1 MMMGEPMEIIR
12 AVADFKTDDIGEN
25 LDFYVGVLGF
35 EVAMNLGWIVG
46 VVSPS
51 NPLAQISFFTHDES
65 ASLVPD
71 LTIEVEDVDG
81 VYEKA
86 RDAGLEVVHPLTDEA
101 WGVRRFFVRDPD
113 GRVINVMK
121 HLPLSQ

>member
-1 MMMGEPMEIIR
+1 MGEPMEIRR
-12 AVADFKTDDIGEN
+12 AVADFKSDDIGKS

-35 EVAMNLGWIVG
+35 EVAMNLGWIAT

-51 NPLAQISFFTHDES
+51 NPTAQIIFLTHDES
-65 ASLVPD
+65 ASVVPD
-71 LTIEVEDVDG
+71 LSIEVEDVDG

-101 WGVRRFFVRDPD
+101 WGVRRFFVRDPN
-113 GRVINVMK
+113 GKVVNVMR
-121 HLPLSQ
+121 HLPLSR